1 MEDRMKRIN
10 NKSSSVF
17 VIISIIIAS
26 SMVFSFGCA
35 KKDGKEIRIGVVLPL
50 SGSAAGHGEDVL
62 GGMSLAL
69 EELNDS
75 GINHEFKIKLLIEDN
90 QSTPQGSVNSLNN
103 LIHIHK
109 VPVIIGPLASSDM
122 LAMAP
127 IAEKTK
133 TVLISPGASSPKLSD
148 AGDYIFRNSLLAEPQ
163 GEMMAQ
169 FCFHSLHKKNVAIL
183 YINDETGRG
192 YMGAFEKKFQM
203 LGGKILVTDNF
214 DKQGTD
220 FRTQLAKIK
229 EVKPDAIYAPS
240 TPQTLGYILR
250 QSRELGINATF
261 LANYG
266 VEGEALISI
275 AGETAEGIYY
285 TSIPIDIEFT
295 KKYENVYGRKPTIG
309 APLGYD
315 TLKLVVK
322 AIKDNGYSS
331 DDIKMGLNGI
341 RDARGATGNI
351 VFDEKGDAIKE
362 IIIKT
367 VKNGSFIE
375 AEF

>member
-1 MEDRMKRIN
+1 MKKLIL
-10 NKSSSVF
+10 KISEYKLVLISVALL
-17 VIISIIIAS
+17 VIISG
-26 SMVFSFGCA
+26 GCV
-35 KKDGKEIRIGVVLPL
+35 KKDEKEIKIGVVLPL
-50 SGSAAGHGEDVL
+50 SGTAAGHGEDVM
-62 GGMSLAL
+62 GGINLAL
-69 EELNDS
+69 KELNDS
-75 GINHEFKIKLLIEDN
+75 GINQEFKIKLMIEDN
-90 QSTPQGSVNSLNN
+90 QSTPQGSVNSLSN
-103 LIHIHK
+103 LINIHK

-127 IAEKTK
+127 IAEKAK
-133 TVLISPGASSPKLSD
+133 VVLISPGASSPKLSD

-169 FCFHSLHKKNVAIL
+169 FCFHNLHKENVAIL
-183 YINDETGRG
+183 FVNDETGRG
-192 YMGAFEKKFQM
+192 YIGAFEKKFQM
-203 LGGKILVTDNF
+203 LGGKILVTDNY

-229 EVKPDAIYAPS
+229 EAKPDAIYAPS

-261 LANYG
+261 IANYG

-331 DDIKMGLNGI
+331 DDIKMGLYGI

-351 VFDEKGDAIKE
+351 VFDEKGDAMKE

-375 AEF
+375 AEL

>member
-1 MEDRMKRIN
+1 MKKLLLRISEY
-10 NKSSSVF
+10 KLVFISVVF
-17 VIISIIIAS
+17 LVI
-26 SMVFSFGCA
+26 FSGGCV
-35 KKDGKEIRIGVVLPL
+35 KNDEKEIRIGVVLPL
-50 SGSAAGHGEDVL
+50 SGTAAGHGEDVM
-62 GGMSLAL
+62 GGINLAL
-69 EELNDS
+69 KELNDS
-75 GINHEFKIKLLIEDN
+75 EINQVFKIKLLIEDN
-90 QSTPQGSVNSLNN
+90 QSTPQGSVNALNN
-103 LIHIHK
+103 LINIHK

-169 FCFHSLHKKNVAIL
+169 FCFHSIHKNNVAIL
-183 YINDETGRG
+183 FMNDETGRG
-192 YMGAFEKKFQM
+192 YRDAFEKKFQM
-203 LGGKILVTDNF
+203 LGGKILIIDNY
-214 DKQGTD
+214 DRQDTD

-229 EVKPDAIYAPS
+229 EIKPDVIYAPS
-240 TPQTLGYILR
+240 IPQTLGYILI
-250 QSRELGINATF
+250 QAKELGINATF

-266 VEGEALISI
+266 IEGESLIST
-275 AGETAEGIYY
+275 AGKTAEGIYY
-285 TSIPIDIEFT
+285 TSIPIDVEFT
-295 KKYENVYGRKPTIG
+295 KKFEKEYGRKPTIG

-331 DDIKMGLNGI
+331 DDIKMGLYGI

-351 VFDEKGDAIKE
+351 VFDEKGDAMKE

-375 AEF
+375 AEL

>member
-1 MEDRMKRIN
+1 
-10 NKSSSVF
+10 
-17 VIISIIIAS
+17 
-26 SMVFSFGCA
+26 
-35 KKDGKEIRIGVVLPL
+35 
-50 SGSAAGHGEDVL
+50 
-62 GGMSLAL
+62 MSLAL

-192 YMGAFEKKFQM
+192 YMGAFRKK
-203 LGGKILVTDNF
+203 V
-214 DKQGTD
+214 
-220 FRTQLAKIK
+220 
-229 EVKPDAIYAPS
+229 PD
-240 TPQTLGYILR
+240 
-250 QSRELGINATF
+250 
-261 LANYG
+261 
-266 VEGEALISI
+266 V
-275 AGETAEGIYY
+275 
-285 TSIPIDIEFT
+285 
-295 KKYENVYGRKPTIG
+295 GR
-309 APLGYD
+309 
-315 TLKLVVK
+315 
-322 AIKDNGYSS
+322 
-331 DDIKMGLNGI
+331 
-341 RDARGATGNI
+341 
-351 VFDEKGDAIKE
+351 
-362 IIIKT
+362 
-367 VKNGSFIE
+367 
-375 AEF
+375 